1 MTEMTDSGLETLVA
15 KYEAGAASDQNENEL
30 EWLNARSAIEAQ
42 KDQLTPDQLKRVKK
56 TDLTLLRNIDR
67 VQERVTET
75 LSLADQRAATPHPA
89 EEWWWYLD
97 VLEPLRDDYKLPKP
111 PRPVEQVFSTLFFV
125 LEIVLLAVAAFVLA
139 RNLNLIPTP
148 VAPTST
154 LAPTGTPAP
163 TETLDPVAFDMSKA
177 TLYKDKNGVIEM
189 QLPGGWTTQ
198 PSTTDRQIAF
208 TYGPSGSESIVIQVA
223 LDTPANVYAQALQV
237 TGSFESPK
245 AALEAFKAQVSA
257 SGSNVAL
264 KWGEVVP
271 TKIGTLDGQGLTV
284 TAPDEPGRH
293 YEFRLAALSNGDL
306 LYVFLQARDSVW
318 TTAEPVVYKM
328 LDSLVVNPQNIP
340 TATPTATLHPLLIT
354 ATAVQKE
361 IFALTPTNTP
371 TATPTAAGTAQATG
385 AATTGF
391 PATET
396 PAATAASTA
405 ASTVEAPAASTA
417 TAPAPTATN
426 TATATVPAPT
436 ATSTATSTA
445 EATAAATAG
454 K

>member
-15 KYEAGAASDQNENEL
+15 KYEAGAASDENENEL

-42 KDQLTPDQLKRVKK
+42 KDQLTPEQVKRVKK
-56 TDLTLLRNIDR
+56 ADLTLLRNIDR

-75 LSLADQRAATPHPA
+75 LSLADQRAAAPHPA

-111 PRPVEQVFSTLFFV
+111 PRPVEQIFSTLFFV

-139 RNLNLIPTP
+139 RNLTLIPTP

-154 LAPTGTPAP
+154 TAPTGTPAP
-163 TETLDPVAFDMSKA
+163 TETLNPVAFDMSKA
-177 TLYKDKNGVIEM
+177 TLYKSNNDIFEV

-198 PSTTDRQIAF
+198 PGTSDKQVSLN
-208 TYGPSGSESIVIQVA
+208 YGAAGSESITMQIILGTSA
-223 LDTPANVYAQALQV
+223 EIYTQALQV
-237 TGSFESPK
+237 TTAPDSPK
-245 AALEAFKAQVSA
+245 AALEAFKAQLSA
-257 SGSNVAL
+257 NRPDL
-264 KWGEVVP
+264 KWSDVTPKKVGA
-271 TKIGTLDGQGLTV
+271 LDGQGLSV
-284 TAPDEPGRH
+284 IVSGEQAAQV
-293 YEFRLAALSNGDL
+293 EFRLAPASDGEL
-306 LYVFLQARDSVW
+306 VFVFFQARESLW
-318 TTAEPVVYKM
+318 STAQPVIYKM
-328 LDSLVVNPQNIP
+328 LDSLVVKPQNVP
-340 TATPTATLHPLLIT
+340 TATPTATLHPLLMT

-361 IFALTPTNTP
+361 IIALTPTNTP
-371 TATPTAAGTAQATG
+371 TTTPTPTAAGTDQATK

-391 PATET
+391 PATST
-396 PAATAASTA
+396 PAATAP
-405 ASTVEAPAASTA
+405 STVEAPAAATA
-417 TAPAPTATN
+417 TVPAPTATKA
-426 TATATVPAPT
+426 ATATVPAPT

>member
-42 KDQLTPDQLKRVKK
+42 KDQLTPEQVKRVKK
-56 TDLTLLRNIDR
+56 TDLSVLRGIDR

-111 PRPVEQVFSTLFFV
+111 PRPVEQLFSTLFFV

-154 LAPTGTPAP
+154 PFPTGTPAP
-163 TETLDPVAFDMSKA
+163 TETLNPVAFDLSKA
-177 TLYKDKNGVIEM
+177 TLYKDKNDVIEM

-198 PSTTDRQIAF
+198 PSTSDKQVAF
-208 TYGPSGSESIVIQVA
+208 TYGASGSESIVIQIA

-237 TGSFESPK
+237 TGSPDSPK

-257 SGSNVAL
+257 SGSNVTL
-264 KWGEVVP
+264 KWGDVVP
-271 TKIGTLDGQGLTV
+271 MKIGTLDGQGMTV
-284 TAPDEPGRH
+284 NAPDEPARR
-293 YEFRLAALSNGDL
+293 YEFRLAPLPNGEL
-306 LYVFLQARDSVW
+306 VYVFLQVRESVW
-318 TTAEPVVYKM
+318 TTAQPVVYKM
-328 LDSLVVNPQNIP
+328 LESLVFKPQNVP
-340 TATPTATLHPLLIT
+340 TATPTATLHPLLLT

-361 IFALTPTNTP
+361 IIALTPTNTP
-371 TATPTAAGTAQATG
+371 TTTPTTAGTAQATP

-391 PATET
+391 PATAT
-396 PAATAASTA
+396 PAATAASTVVP
-405 ASTVEAPAASTA
+405 TVASTA
-417 TAPAPTATN
+417 TA
-426 TATATVPAPT
+426 PAPT